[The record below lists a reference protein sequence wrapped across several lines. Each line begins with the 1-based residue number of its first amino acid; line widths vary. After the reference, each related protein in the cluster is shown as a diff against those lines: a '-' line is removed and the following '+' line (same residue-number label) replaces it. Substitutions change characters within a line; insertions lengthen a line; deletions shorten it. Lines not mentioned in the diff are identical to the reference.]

1 MSLGYFFD
9 QLLAGGGVSF
19 RMVIHSWFL
28 VLPPG
33 MMLPPGNCHCALF
46 CDEASVTS
54 DL

>member
-9 QLLAGGGVSF
+9 QLLAGGVSF